1 VNHAFFVSKA
11 QSHQA
16 VRFSLDCSLY
26 VADCGSK
33 GVLFRW
39 DRDMRRLA
47 GLELFA
53 FSYLGKAL
61 LIRSK

>member
-1 VNHAFFVSKA
+1 VDHAFFVSKA
-11 QSHQA
+11 QSQQA

-39 DRDMRRLA
+39 DRDMRLA